1 MGRILALAQFL
12 LLLGTAFSQNGP
24 QSLASPTVQDS
35 MHQAVASLSFQ
46 GVNPFTKPWLM
57 DFDFLSANQQAAEIE
72 TQANS
77 KPAPL
82 PQTKYK
88 LEPDPFNSDLHQN
101 SINQDAPATVASA
114 SPTPDTAER
123 IATQAAEHEQPREH
137 KAKKQDAKYDITR
150 IGHRGIGSNL
160 NFFSIDREEALG
172 RELSQEVEQQAKLIK
187 DPVITEYVN
196 RVGQTLVRHSD
207 AKVPFVIKV
216 VDDEQV
222 NAFALPGGFFYV
234 NSGVLLAADNEAEL
248 AGVMAHEIAHVAARH
263 ATRNATKQE
272 IWNFA
277 SLPLIFI
284 GGPVTMA
291 IRQVAGFAVPMSFLK
306 FSRDAEREADFLGV
320 QYEYAAGYDPTAFV
334 DFFER
339 IDAREKQ
346 KHGFIARAFSTHPM
360 NDDRIRRAEA
370 ELETLPPKDDYIL
383 TTSEFDQVKARLIRL
398 TRGRSI
404 NEGKSGP
411 VLRKHT
417 VEDEKP
423 PILHRK
429 IGTTAPNFP

>member
-1 MGRILALAQFL
+1 
-12 LLLGTAFSQNGP
+12 
-24 QSLASPTVQDS
+24 
-35 MHQAVASLSFQ
+35 
-46 GVNPFTKPWLM
+46 M
-57 DFDFLSANQQAAEIE
+57 DFDFISARQQAPPTE

-88 LEPDPFNSDLHQN
+88 LEPDPFNTDLHQD
-101 SINQDAPATVASA
+101 SIHDGPPAMLASA

-123 IATQAAEHEQPREH
+123 IAVQEADHEKTREH

-196 RVGQTLVRHSD
+196 RIGQTLVRHSD

-216 VDDEQV
+216 IDDEQV

-291 IRQVAGFAVPMSFLK
+291 IREVAGFAVPMSFLK

-423 PILHRK
+423 PVLHRK
-429 IGTTAPNFP
+429 IGTTTPNFP

>member
-1 MGRILALAQFL
+1 MGRILTFAQL
-12 LLLGTAFSQNGP
+12 LLLVGGAFSQDEAQAP
-24 QSLASPTVQDS
+24 TSPILQSSV
-35 MHQAVASLSFQ
+35 HQAVESLSFQ
-46 GVNPFTKPWLM
+46 GVNPFAKPWLM
-57 DFDFLSANQQAAEIE
+57 NFDFIGGEERAAKTEIK
-72 TQANS
+72 TNS
-77 KPAPL
+77 KTAPF
-82 PQTKYK
+82 PQAKYK
-88 LEPDPFNSDLHQN
+88 LQPDPFNSDLHQDSTN
-101 SINQDAPATVASA
+101 GDALAALAST
-114 SPTPDTAER
+114 SPTPDTAHR
-123 IATQAAEHEQPREH
+123 IAAQEGGSEKASEH
-137 KAKKQDAKYDITR
+137 KPKKQDAKYDITR
-150 IGHRGIGSNL
+150 IGNRGIGSKL

-172 RELSQEVEQQAKLIK
+172 RELSQQVEQQAKLIK
-187 DPVITEYVN
+187 DPVITEYIN
-196 RVGQTLVRHSD
+196 RIGQTLVRHSD

-272 IWNFA
+272 IWNLA
-277 SLPLIFI
+277 SLPLIFV

-291 IRQVAGFAVPMSFLK
+291 IRQVASFAVPMSFLK
-306 FSRDAEREADFLGV
+306 FNRDAEREADFLGV

-334 DFFER
+334 DFFEK
-339 IDAREKQ
+339 IDALEKQ

-360 NDDRIRRAEA
+360 NDDRIRRTEA
-370 ELETLPPKDDYIL
+370 ELETLPSRHDYIL
-383 TTSEFDQVKARLIRL
+383 TTSEFDQVKARLIGL

-423 PILHRK
+423 PVLHRK
-429 IGTTAPNFP
+429 IGTTTPNFP

>member
-1 MGRILALAQFL
+1 MGRIFAFAQILLFL
-12 LLLGTAFSQNGP
+12 GSAFSQNGTNASGVATIP
-24 QSLASPTVQDS
+24 VSLHEVVS
-35 MHQAVASLSFQ
+35 SLSFQ
-46 GVNPFTKPWLM
+46 GVNPFAKPWLM
-57 DFDFLSANQQAAEIE
+57 DFDFISTSQPAPQSDMR
-72 TQANS
+72 TDS

-82 PQTKYK
+82 PHTKYK
-88 LEPDPFNSDLHQN
+88 LEPDPLNSNLQQA
-101 SINQDAPATVASA
+101 SINDDATATLAST
-114 SPTPDTAER
+114 SPTLDTAQR
-123 IATQAAEHEQPREH
+123 IAAEERGGETTQAH
-137 KAKKQDAKYDITR
+137 KAKKLDAKYDISR
-150 IGHRGIGSNL
+150 IGDRGIGSNL

-222 NAFALPGGFFYV
+222 NAFAIPGGFFYV

-277 SLPLIFI
+277 SLPLIFV

-360 NDDRIRRAEA
+360 NDDRIRRTEA

-383 TTSEFDQVKARLIRL
+383 TTSEFAQVKARLIRL

-411 VLRKHT
+411 VLRKHSI
-417 VEDEKP
+417 EDEKP
-423 PILHRK
+423 PVLHRK
-429 IGTTAPNFP
+429 IGTTTPNLP

>member
-1 MGRILALAQFL
+1 MLALAQFL
-12 LLLGTAFSQNGP
+12 FLLGTAFSQNGP
-24 QSLASPTVQDS
+24 QSLASPTIQDS

-46 GVNPFTKPWLM
+46 GVNPFTKPWQM

-77 KPAPL
+77 KLAPL

>member
-1 MGRILALAQFL
+1 MLALAQFL
-12 LLLGTAFSQNGP
+12 FLVGTAFSQNGP
-24 QSLASPTVQDS
+24 QAFAAPRVQDS
-35 MHQAVASLSFQ
+35 VPQAVASLSFQ
-46 GVNPFTKPWLM
+46 GVNPFAKPWLM
-57 DFDFLSANQQAAEIE
+57 DFDFISADQQPA
-72 TQANS
+72 QAGSKADS

-101 SINQDAPATVASA
+101 SISDAPATAASA
-114 SPTPDTAER
+114 ASAASTPDTAER
-123 IATQAAEHEQPREH
+123 IATQAAGHEQAPEH

-150 IGHRGIGSNL
+150 IGNRGIGSNL

-196 RVGQTLVRHSD
+196 RIGQTLVRHSD

-277 SLPLIFI
+277 SLPLIFV

-334 DFFER
+334 DFFEK
-339 IDAREKQ
+339 IDGREKQ

-423 PILHRK
+423 PVLHPK
-429 IGTTAPNFP
+429 IGTTTPNFP

>member
-1 MGRILALAQFL
+1 MGRILAFAQILLFL
-12 LLLGTAFSQNGP
+12 GSAFSQTGTSASGVATSV
-24 QSLASPTVQDS
+24 SL
-35 MHQAVASLSFQ
+35 HEAVSSLSFQ
-46 GVNPFTKPWLM
+46 GVNPFAKPWLM
-57 DFDFLSANQQAAEIE
+57 DFDFISTPPPAAQSAMTAD
-72 TQANS
+72 S

-88 LEPDPFNSDLHQN
+88 LQPDPLNSNLPQGA
-101 SINQDAPATVASA
+101 INEDAKATVVSE
-114 SPTPDTAER
+114 SPAPDTAQR
-123 IATQAAEHEQPREH
+123 IAAEERGGESTPAR
-137 KAKKQDAKYDITR
+137 KAKKLDSKYDISR
-150 IGHRGIGSNL
+150 IGDRGIGSNL
-160 NFFSIDREEALG
+160 NFFSLDREEALG

-207 AKVPFVIKV
+207 AKVPFVMKV

-277 SLPLIFI
+277 SLPLIFV

-360 NDDRIRRAEA
+360 NDDRIRRTEA
-370 ELETLPPKDDYIL
+370 ELETLPKKDDYLL

-423 PILHRK
+423 TVLHRK
-429 IGTTAPNFP
+429 VGTTTPNFP

>member
-1 MGRILALAQFL
+1 MLALAQFL
-12 LLLGTAFSQNGP
+12 FLIGTAVSQNGP
-24 QSLASPTVQDS
+24 EPLVSPPVQDS
-35 MHQAVASLSFQ
+35 MHQATVSLSFQ
-46 GVNPFTKPWLM
+46 GVNPFAKPWLM
-57 DFDFLSANQQAAEIE
+57 DFDFISTKQRAAETE
-72 TQANS
+72 TQAKA

-101 SINQDAPATVASA
+101 SISDAAPITVASA
-114 SPTPDTAER
+114 SATPDTAER
-123 IATQAAEHEQPREH
+123 IAAQETEHEKPPEH
-137 KAKKQDAKYDITR
+137 KAKKQDAKYDIAR
-150 IGHRGIGSNL
+150 IGNRGIGSNL

-196 RVGQTLVRHSD
+196 RIGQTLVRNSD

-272 IWNFA
+272 IWNLA
-277 SLPLIFI
+277 SLPLIFV

-291 IRQVAGFAVPMSFLK
+291 IRQVAGLAVPMSFLK

-334 DFFER
+334 DFFEK
-339 IDAREKQ
+339 IDALEKQ

-360 NDDRIRRAEA
+360 NDDRIRRTEA
-370 ELETLPPKDDYIL
+370 ELETLPPRDDYIL

-398 TRGRSI
+398 TRGRGI
-404 NEGKSGP
+404 NDGKSGP
-411 VLRKHT
+411 VLRKHS

-423 PILHRK
+423 PVLHRK
-429 IGTTAPNFP
+429 IGTTTPNFP

>member
-1 MGRILALAQFL
+1 
-12 LLLGTAFSQNGP
+12 
-24 QSLASPTVQDS
+24 
-35 MHQAVASLSFQ
+35 MHQAIASLSFE
-46 GVNPFTKPWLM
+46 GVNPFAKPWLM
-57 DFDFLSANQQAAEIE
+57 DFDFLSARQQAPETE

-77 KPAPL
+77 KPATL

-88 LEPDPFNSDLHQN
+88 LEPDPFNTNLHQDT
-101 SINQDAPATVASA
+101 INDAAPATLTSA
-114 SPTPDTAER
+114 SPTPDTAQR
-123 IATQAAEHEQPREH
+123 IAAGEAGDEKAPAH
-137 KAKKQDAKYDITR
+137 KPKKVDAKYDITR
-150 IGHRGIGSNL
+150 IGNRGIGSNL

-172 RELSQEVEQQAKLIK
+172 RELSQEVEQQAKLIT
-187 DPVITEYVN
+187 DPMITEYVN
-196 RVGQTLVRHSD
+196 RIGQTLVRHSD

-277 SLPLIFI
+277 SLPLIFV

-360 NDDRIRRAEA
+360 NDDRIRRTEA

-423 PILHRK
+423 PVLHRK
-429 IGTTAPNFP
+429 IGTTTPNFP

>member
-1 MGRILALAQFL
+1 
-12 LLLGTAFSQNGP
+12 
-24 QSLASPTVQDS
+24 
-35 MHQAVASLSFQ
+35 MHQAIASLSFQ
-46 GVNPFTKPWLM
+46 GVNPFAKPWLM
-57 DFDFLSANQQAAEIE
+57 DFDFISAGRQALETGIQAE
-72 TQANS
+72 S

-88 LEPDPFNSDLHQN
+88 LEPDPFNSDLHQD
-101 SINQDAPATVASA
+101 SRKDD
-114 SPTPDTAER
+114 SPVTLPSMAPDTARR
-123 IATQAAEHEQPREH
+123 IAVHEEEHEKTPEH
-137 KAKKQDAKYDITR
+137 KAKKHDAKYDITR
-150 IGHRGIGSNL
+150 IGNRGIGSNL
-160 NFFSIDREEALG
+160 NFFSLDREEALG

-196 RVGQTLVRHSD
+196 RIGQTLVRHSD

-272 IWNFA
+272 IWNLA
-277 SLPLIFI
+277 SLPLIFV

-334 DFFER
+334 DFFEK

-404 NEGKSGP
+404 NEGKAGP

-417 VEDEKP
+417 IEDEKP
-423 PILHRK
+423 PVLHRK

>member
-1 MGRILALAQFL
+1 
-12 LLLGTAFSQNGP
+12 
-24 QSLASPTVQDS
+24 
-35 MHQAVASLSFQ
+35 
-46 GVNPFTKPWLM
+46 M
-57 DFDFLSANQQAAEIE
+57 DFDFISASSRPAEPE
-72 TQANS
+72 ANAES
-77 KPAPL
+77 KPGPL

-88 LEPDPFNSDLHQN
+88 LEPDPFNSELQQA
-101 SINQDAPATVASA
+101 SISEDAQATLASK
-114 SPTPDTAER
+114 SPVPDTAQR
-123 IATQAAEHEQPREH
+123 IAGQEGTNERGSLH
-137 KAKKQDAKYDITR
+137 KAKKLDGKYDITR
-150 IGHRGIGSNL
+150 IGDRGIGSNL

-172 RELSQEVEQQAKLIK
+172 RELSQQVEQQAKLIK
-187 DPVITEYVN
+187 DPVITDYVN
-196 RVGQTLVRHSD
+196 RIGQTLVRHSD

-272 IWNFA
+272 IWNLA
-277 SLPLIFI
+277 SLPLIFV
-284 GGPVTMA
+284 GGPVTAA
-291 IRQVAGFAVPMSFLK
+291 IRQVAGLAVPMSFLK
-306 FSRDAEREADFLGV
+306 FSRDAEHEADFLGV

-334 DFFER
+334 DFFEK
-339 IDAREKQ
+339 IEAREKQ
-346 KHGFIARAFSTHPM
+346 KGGFIARAFSTHPM

-370 ELETLPPKDDYIL
+370 ELETLPSRDDYIL

-404 NEGKSGP
+404 NESKSGP

-429 IGTTAPNFP
+429 IGTTTQNLR